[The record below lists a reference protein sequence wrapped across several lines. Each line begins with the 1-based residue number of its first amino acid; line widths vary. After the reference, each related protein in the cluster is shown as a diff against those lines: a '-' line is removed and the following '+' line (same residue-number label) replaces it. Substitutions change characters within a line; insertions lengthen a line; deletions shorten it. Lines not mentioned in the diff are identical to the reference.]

1 MLLVIVATIIA
12 ATFHIYFFVIVKWM
26 MEKLGQSQYLGN
38 VNRKRRKQKKR
49 RKKRNYGKNWNKIVY
64 IVKREMNTTKIWKK
78 KMKNSLQLKNK

>member
-49 RKKRNYGKNWNKIVY
+49 RKKEIMGKTEIKLFI
-64 IVKREMNTTKIWKK
+64 
-78 KMKNSLQLKNK
+78 LLKERWIQQKYEK